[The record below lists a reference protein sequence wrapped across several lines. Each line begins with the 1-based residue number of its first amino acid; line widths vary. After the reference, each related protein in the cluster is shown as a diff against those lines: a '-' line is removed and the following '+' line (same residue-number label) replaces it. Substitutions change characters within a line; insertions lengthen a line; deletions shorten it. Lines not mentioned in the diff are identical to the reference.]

1 MLNRPSIG
9 LIACGAVLTGIGGC
23 TATRT
28 NLAPSH
34 DSSSGCGSIWLTK
47 VAADSFAV
55 AVRPNEGCGGLH
67 LVSATWR
74 RPDTIELAIRND
86 GPPVR
91 LPILLF
97 IPRFELRQYH
107 GDSVT
112 SGRTLPTW
120 FEEPDRPSG
129 FLLDWKRNDE
139 ARWRFVRSAR
149 DTIVPRTLRTGE
161 STSARSLQFR
171 SRLRIDSLHIPY
183 RIKAYQPAPPVPLVA
198 NGPPR
203 PAPRDS
209 DWIDD
214 PGVFPLPVLRNIIV
228 VGFRP
233 GVPRITRQL
242 VMDRLQGTVV
252 GGRRHSSGI
261 QDYFVHLGPAW
272 QDSMF
277 RSGAPL
283 RKLGDGVIA
292 RFGYY
297 TSSTRQSR
305 VVPDLTSDSVLVPPP
320 CRPPADGLHWRRV
333 FLVLVSPTPAE
344 SAQVLALTA
353 GRWAGSFEDDPDD
366 SQLDI
371 PGTRADAERL
381 FEVLSG
387 LPQVSYGTEYIS
399 CAMPMN

>member
-1 MLNRPSIG
+1 M
-9 LIACGAVLTGIGGC
+9 
-23 TATRT
+23 RT

-34 DSSSGCGSIWLTK
+34 DSSSGCGSLWLTK

-55 AVRPNEGCGGLH
+55 AVRPNDGCGGLH
-67 LVSATWR
+67 LVSASWR
-74 RPDTIELAIRND
+74 RPDTIEVAVRND

-107 GDSVT
+107 GDSVA

-120 FEEPDRPSG
+120 FEETDRPSG
-129 FLLDWKRNDE
+129 FLLDWQRNDE

-161 STSARSLQFR
+161 STSARSLR
-171 SRLRIDSLHIPY
+171 ITSRMSIDSLEIPY
-183 RIKAYQPAPPVPLVA
+183 RIKAYQPAPPIPSVA
-198 NGPPR
+198 NGPPH

-233 GVPRITRQL
+233 EVPRITRQL
-242 VMDRLQGTVV
+242 IMDRLQGRVV
-252 GGRRHSSGI
+252 GGRRHPSGI

-283 RKLGDGVIA
+283 RKLDDGVIA
-292 RFGYY
+292 RFGFYV
-297 TSSTRQSR
+297 SSTRKSR
-305 VVPDLTSDSVLVPPP
+305 AVPRPTSDSVVVAPLCEPPE
-320 CRPPADGLHWRRV
+320 DGLRWRRIY
-333 FLVLVSPTPAE
+333 LYLASPTPAE
-344 SAQVLALTA
+344 SAQVLALTG
-353 GRWAGSFEDDPDD
+353 GRWAGTLEGSPDD

-371 PGTRADAERL
+371 PGTRADARRL
-381 FEVLSG
+381 IRLLQR
-387 LPQVSYGTEYIS
+387 LPQVSIGLEYFG
-399 CAMPMN
+399 CAIPME